1 MRRENNKLYSI
12 FVNGLASIHIL
23 RNSDKVTKNS
33 EWKKTKTIKF
43 NNNTKMDDEHLTFE
57 KHFIFDF
64 QFVSDD
70 LFLLQ
75 FLRAKKYVM
84 DNVFLSFENYVHAQK
99 KYSKW
104 FDMSEEDNKR
114 MIELYRTGYA
124 YPLAERDEEGR
135 RVIFI
140 QLRNI
145 DPDYFT
151 SSDAIRLTSVISTAL
166 MEEEETRKNNEIS
179 LKISQ
184 KLKELNLLQK
194 FVESHQSSI
203 MRV

>member
-1 MRRENNKLYSI
+1 
-12 FVNGLASIHIL
+12 
-23 RNSDKVTKNS
+23 
-33 EWKKTKTIKF
+33 
-43 NNNTKMDDEHLTFE
+43 
-57 KHFIFDF
+57 
-64 QFVSDD
+64 
-70 LFLLQ
+70 
-75 FLRAKKYVM
+75 M

-166 MEEEETRKNNEIS
+166 MEEEETRKNDEIS
-179 LKISQ
+179 LKFSKTLKEFNLSQ
-184 KLKELNLLQK
+184 K
-194 FVESHQSSI
+194 FAESHQSSI
-203 MRV
+203 MRA